1 LFRESCPSPV
11 ELIAVAAPPVMQLAT
26 FYDGVRKVR
35 IQFDH
40 NVDGSEKCSDIFTL
54 ETLALLGSG
63 K

>member
-1 LFRESCPSPV
+1 M
-11 ELIAVAAPPVMQLAT
+11 AAPPVMQLAT